1 MFDLILFK
9 IDKIYEA
16 RHKLLDLT
24 SKEVVEAEI
33 PSTYFSLVEQE
44 FNTSALVEILSS
56 VPNSPL
62 TPGGLLQNFTPTFP
76 NPSFQN
82 QLCNRVQDFSNLTP
96 ANLRYHALQQQ
107 ALQQQGNN
115 HTLSSGLVA
124 NGMPSYS
131 TCLNV
136 SPRST
141 STNTS
146 GYLSHASNILNI
158 SGSTNS
164 LEQLYAPYKP
174 IQLNGNNMNHYPQSE
189 FVGGSAT
196 NLQRNL
202 NESGNH
208 SFESESRLLTP
219 GFHSVCIIIYN
230 VFREALFIFLYN
242 IYSHE
247 HWTLI
252 GNVLKV

>member
-1 MFDLILFK
+1 MTTFCLNL
-9 IDKIYEA
+9 DKIYEA

-24 SKEVVEAEI
+24 TKEVVEAEI

-131 TCLNV
+131 TGLNV

-158 SGSTNS
+158 SGSANS

-174 IQLNGNNMNHYPQSE
+174 AIQLNGNSVNHFAQSE
-189 FVGGSAT
+189 FVGSSAT
-196 NLQRNL
+196 NLSRHL

-208 SFESESRLLTP
+208 SFETENRLLTP
-219 GFHSVCIIIYN
+219 VCILISDIFGEG
-230 VFREALFIFLYN
+230 VFIFPY
-242 IYSHE
+242 IYIFSRE
-247 HWTLI
+247 HWNLI